1 MLLNKIIRALLL
13 SHLIETILQLME
25 IGVSG
30 AIMVLVARVVI
41 RAKKSREDG
50 VTIHSQLM
58 EGMSASEKIAIHYHA
73 TISAAQV
80 ASFKIL
86 FKFSNIYFEMLKV
99 AFCHTIF

>member
-1 MLLNKIIRALLL
+1 M
-13 SHLIETILQLME
+13 
-25 IGVSG
+25 SG

-99 AFCHTIF
+99 AFRQTIFRDSV